1 MMLKCFI
8 DLGILS
14 PQQCGT
20 ATTHFK
26 AFLDEKLKM
35 FCADFD
41 GFSRD
46 CFQLVMVISHGQA
59 AIDQGFSH
67 NSFLL
72 KANMI
77 PKTAIAKCLIK
88 DHMLLNDLKPH
99 NIDISK
105 LMIKALKSPQGKY
118 QMHLEDQLQNQVS
131 MEGETKECFFLM
143 RSKHSKVKLNKC
155 RKELL

>member
-20 ATTHFK
+20 VTTHFK

-46 CFQLVMVISHGQA
+46 CFQLVMVKQRSTRVLA
-59 AIDQGFSH
+59 
-67 NSFLL
+67 
-72 KANMI
+72 
-77 PKTAIAKCLIK
+77 TT
-88 DHMLLNDLKPH
+88 
-99 NIDISK
+99 
-105 LMIKALKSPQGKY
+105 
-118 QMHLEDQLQNQVS
+118 V
-131 MEGETKECFFLM
+131 FF
-143 RSKHSKVKLNKC
+143 
-155 RKELL
+155 